1 MIENA
6 NPVRRSEFF
15 RPPVSD
21 KKGHDRYF
29 QTEYDSKGLNRR
41 LLSGG
46 ELSYPENLDWFDNI
60 QSAPGNLFA
69 TALMT
74 SPRPKKTGRAQPTGS
89 SGMLPAFLPNQV
101 QRGPD

>member
-6 NPVRRSEFF
+6 NPAKAERILP
-15 RPPVSD
+15 PPVSE
-21 KKGHDRYF
+21 KKEYDRYF

-46 ELSYPENLDWFDNI
+46 ELSYPENLESLDLI

-74 SPRPKKTGRAQPTGS
+74 LPRRKKSCVEVGRGQPKANTRLHRWTCG
-89 SGMLPAFLPNQV
+89 
-101 QRGPD
+101 

>member
-1 MIENA
+1 MPTLLNGASSSERLSAI
-6 NPVRRSEFF
+6 RR
-15 RPPVSD
+15 
-21 KKGHDRYF
+21 GYDRCL

-46 ELSYPENLDWFDNI
+46 ELSYPENQEWFDHI

-74 SPRPKKTGRAQPTGS
+74 LPSPKKIMACVTCRIARACRR
-89 SGMLPAFLPNQV
+89 LFLQIS
-101 QRGPD
+101 RAGL